1 MNWSTGSSTPPS
13 REPGGSDGALRD
25 RHAGRVRRAPDA
37 AARAPSNGDRS
48 SAGRSGEESR
58 EAPFD
63 PLAYVQAG
71 VRAQKSLRSLPR
83 LVVSSLRLTRDANP
97 RLFRIST
104 GLQLASAAIMGVQ
117 ILLVKI
123 AIERILSQAGGGSV
137 AVVLPPLVAM
147 VAATAVGGLASGSQ
161 IHLQRLLGEE
171 AQRLTWTS
179 ILDVTTRVPLETFE
193 SPDFFDDLQRV
204 RANALLRPVTLAQG
218 LIQLVGGVMG
228 VIGLSIALLVVKPIL
243 LPVLLLGSFP
253 LWLLSRR
260 TGRMEFS
267 FRTGQTP
274 QLRLR
279 WYLTELLCG
288 RNEAKE
294 IRAFGLGPVVYGR
307 WADSYREYLH
317 DYRRHIRRRLW
328 LSGLSA
334 LVTTIVTSASLGILV
349 WLIVSKQIGLAGA
362 GAGLIAIRLLGGQL
376 GQVFSGVGDMFESA
390 MFLGDFESFIADNTP
405 PAQDAGNTDKPVA
418 PFTELT
424 VEDVSF
430 RYPGTRRDTLRGVS
444 LTLRA
449 GEVVA
454 LVGENG
460 SGKTTLAKLL
470 AHLFEPT
477 SGRILWDGVDARD
490 LDADQVRSNVGVIFQ
505 DFVRYQ
511 LSARENVGFGRAE
524 AIGDLTRIAAA
535 ARLGGAHEYLSRLP
549 DGYDT
554 SLGKEFAGGYDL
566 SIGQWQRVALSRAF
580 FRDAGFLVLDE
591 PTASLDARSEH
602 ELFEY
607 VQDLATGRC
616 LLLISHRFSTVK
628 SADRIYVMHAGE
640 IVEQGNHDE
649 LMRLGGRY
657 AELFELQARAYR

>member
-1 MNWSTGSSTPPS
+1 M
-13 REPGGSDGALRD
+13 
-25 RHAGRVRRAPDA
+25 
-37 AARAPSNGDRS
+37 
-48 SAGRSGEESR
+48 
-58 EAPFD
+58 
-63 PLAYVQAG
+63 
-71 VRAQKSLRSLPR
+71 RAQKSLRGLPR
-83 LVVSSLRLTRDANP
+83 LASSALRLARRADP
-97 RLFRIST
+97 RLFYIST
-104 GLQLASAAIMGVQ
+104 ALQLANAGIMSAQ
-117 ILLVKI
+117 ILLAKV
-123 AIERILSQAGGGSV
+123 AIERVLSQAGGGGSV
-137 AVVLPPLVAM
+137 GVVLPPLIAM
-147 VAATAVGGLASGSQ
+147 IAVTALGGLAASSQ
-161 IHLQRLLGEE
+161 VHLQRLLGEE
-171 AQRLTWTS
+171 VQRLTWTS

-218 LIQLVGGVMG
+218 LIGLVGGVFG
-228 VIGLSIALLVVKPIL
+228 AVGLSIALFVVKPIL
-243 LPVLLLGSFP
+243 LPVLLAGGLP

-260 TGRMEFS
+260 TGRIEFN

-294 IRAFGLGPVVYGR
+294 IRAFGLGPVVFGR
-307 WADSYREYLH
+307 WDDNYREYLD
-317 DYRRHIRRRLW
+317 DYRRHIRRRVW

-334 LVTTIVTSASLGILV
+334 LVTTVVMSVSLGILV
-349 WLIVSKQIGLAGA
+349 WLIVERRIGLAGA

-376 GQVFSGVGDMFESA
+376 GQVFSGVGDLFESA
-390 MFLGDFESFIADNTP
+390 LFLGDFDAFVADNTP
-405 PAQDAGNTDKPVA
+405 AEQDAVSRARPVA
-418 PFTELT
+418 PFTELA
-424 VEDVSF
+424 VENVCF
-430 RYPGTRRDTLRGVS
+430 RYPGTRGDTLHDVS

-470 AHLFEPT
+470 AQLFEPT
-477 SGRILWDGVDARD
+477 CGRILWDGVDARE
-490 LDADQVRSNVGVIFQ
+490 LDGERLRSNVGVIFQ

-524 AIGDLTRIAAA
+524 AIDDLAAIAAA
-535 ARLGGAHEYLSRLP
+535 ARLGGAHDYLSRLP

-554 SLGKEFAGGYDL
+554 SLGKEFVGGYDL

-607 VQDLATGRC
+607 VQDLAAGRC
-616 LLLISHRFSTVK
+616 LLLISHRFSTVR
-628 SADRIYVMHAGE
+628 SADRIYVMHGGE
-640 IVEQGNHDE
+640 IVEEGNHDE
-649 LMRLGGRY
+649 LMLLDGRY
-657 AELFELQARAYR
+657 AELFELQAQAYR